1 MADTVRSEFSS
12 GTGVGAL
19 PGARLLEPRLLAR
32 IDNLELLARYVVEGF
47 VSGLHRSP
55 HLGFSTDF
63 AEHRQYMPGDD
74 IRHIDWRLYA
84 RTDRFYLK
92 EFEADTNTNFLVLLD
107 VSGSMAYRGSPD
119 GVTKL
124 DYAKYIAA
132 CLTYLA
138 HRQRDRVGLVC
149 FSDDVVSY
157 VPPSA
162 RHLHTSLHAI
172 DRATAAG
179 TSALPKVARQVADLQ
194 RRRSIIV
201 ILSDFYDS
209 PDALRD
215 SLAPLRDAGHD
226 VLAFHILDANEVE
239 FPFEESAT
247 FEDMETGD
255 RLPVVPGRQRAQYT
269 TLVKEHLT
277 AVEGLMAEGG
287 VDYLR
292 AVTSRPL
299 DDLLFGYLVRREQM
313 RGMR

>member
-1 MADTVRSEFSS
+1 MADTLRSEFSS
-12 GTGVGAL
+12 GAGASAL
-19 PGARLLEPRLLAR
+19 PGARLLDPRLLAR
-32 IDNLELLARYVVEGF
+32 IDSLELLARYVVEGF

-92 EFEADTNTNFLVLLD
+92 EFEADTNTNFVVLLD
-107 VSGSMAYRGSPD
+107 ASASMAYRGATD
-119 GVTKL
+119 GVSKL

-149 FSDDVVSY
+149 FRDDVVDY

-172 DRATAAG
+172 DRVTASG
-179 TSALPKVARQVADLQ
+179 KSDLPKVARQVADLQ
-194 RRRSIIV
+194 RRRGIV
-201 ILSDFYDS
+201 AVLSDFYDS
-209 PDALRD
+209 PGALRD
-215 SLAPLRDAGHD
+215 AMAPLRDAGHD
-226 VLAFHILDANEVE
+226 VLAFHILDRYEID
-239 FPFEESAT
+239 FPFDESAT
-247 FEDMETGD
+247 FEDMETGE
-255 RLPVVPGRQRAQYT
+255 RLPIVPGRQRAQYT
-269 TLVKEHLT
+269 ALVRDHLA
-277 AVEGLMAEGG
+277 AVEGLMGEGG
-287 VDYLR
+287 VDYLQ
-292 AVTSRPL
+292 AVTSKPL
-299 DDLLFGYLVRREQM
+299 DDLLFAYLVRREHL